1 MERSNELSFY
11 SDIHFGGKPTHTK
24 KNDSKDTSTYDSND
38 NLNDNSNDK
47 NSMSK
52 LFKANRLLRKELE
65 ETKQELRKTKLL
77 LEKEKKRTL

>member
-38 NLNDNSNDK
+38 NSNDK
-47 NSMSK
+47 NAMSK

>member
-38 NLNDNSNDK
+38 K
-47 NSMSK
+47 NAMSK